1 MLAVA
6 LVGVVV
12 YGPALLARAAT
23 SPAEPVDFLTAP
35 VDGWRFLLTAAVEI
49 PDARA
54 RLTHVIRMT
63 DEAAHRTLDL
73 VEQSGPLAE
82 RTAREATALIETVE
96 NFYAAASGP
105 QAGPDNISRALRDAG
120 DVSSRVTE
128 LWSSILREGA
138 IEFAGGTDTIT
149 GVHRGHPR
157 RRRPG

>member
-54 RLTHVIRMT
+54 ATP
-63 DEAAHRTLDL
+63 AAARDLAVHDFAGSTVTPTRVDL
-73 VEQSGPLAE
+73 VWTSNRRVRIRGGGSTPVTAKGNLVWIVTGRTRAGGPLRTVGLIDFQTGQLTYDV
-82 RTAREATALIETVE
+82 RTAR
-96 NFYAAASGP
+96 
-105 QAGPDNISRALRDAG
+105 
-120 DVSSRVTE
+120 
-128 LWSSILREGA
+128 
-138 IEFAGGTDTIT
+138 
-149 GVHRGHPR
+149 
-157 RRRPG
+157 